1 MAAPSAPS
9 SPEDSDWLLDLWETV
24 PETIVSPP
32 SSEHTDENTETED
45 VHEAERKRRKCLPWW
60 ERREFGIAVESL
72 LYQPRLERAPWLN
85 IECFLQ
91 QDYQRSMESAIVHI
105 KNFML
110 PKLRGEPFMVGYTT
124 DVHHRWTRDD
134 LDKTNR
140 NPIGYEMRGF
150 RKMYI
155 VHVSIRCKADLSI
168 EKFEKDPE
176 RQQQLI
182 YEDTSVGRMEMQ
194 LCKKDGTG
202 LGHLENC
209 LNKGEGNEAATNK
222 NGPGVTYI
230 VTGLI

>member
-72 LYQPRLERAPWLN
+72 LYEPRLECATWLN

-91 QDYQRSMESAIVHI
+91 QDYQRSMEPAIVHI
-105 KNFML
+105 KNFII
-110 PKLRGEPFMVGYTT
+110 PKLRGKPFMVGYTT
-124 DVHHRWTRDD
+124 DIHHRWNRKD
-134 LDKTNR
+134 LDKKNGNR
-140 NPIGYEMRGF
+140 IGYVWRGF
-150 RKMYI
+150 RNMYI
-155 VHVSIRCKADLSI
+155 VHVSTSVKADLSI
-168 EKFEKDPE
+168 ELFEKDPE
-176 RQQQLI
+176 LQQQLI

-202 LGHLENC
+202 LGHLENF
-209 LNKGEGNEAATNK
+209 LNKGKGNEAATNK

-230 VTGLI
+230 VTDLI

>member
-9 SPEDSDWLLDLWETV
+9 SPEDSDWLYDLWETIV
-24 PETIVSPP
+24 PASPP

-72 LYQPRLERAPWLN
+72 LYEPRLECATWLN

-91 QDYQRSMESAIVHI
+91 QDYQRSMEPAIVHI
-105 KNFML
+105 KNFII
-110 PKLRGEPFMVGYTT
+110 PKLRGKPFMVGYTT
-124 DVHHRWTRDD
+124 DIHHRWNRKD
-134 LDKTNR
+134 LDKKNGNR
-140 NPIGYEMRGF
+140 IGYVWRGF
-150 RKMYI
+150 RNMYI
-155 VHVSIRCKADLSI
+155 VHVSTSVKADLSI

-209 LNKGEGNEAATNK
+209 LNKGKGNEAATNK

-230 VTGLI
+230 VTDLI